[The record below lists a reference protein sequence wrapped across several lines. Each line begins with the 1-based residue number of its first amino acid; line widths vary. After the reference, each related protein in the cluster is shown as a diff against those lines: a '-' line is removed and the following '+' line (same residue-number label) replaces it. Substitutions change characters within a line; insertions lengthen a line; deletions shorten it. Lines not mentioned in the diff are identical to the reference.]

1 MIYLY
6 KSDLTRAKEMNQK
19 CREAGV
25 ISLDCEGNDSD
36 MYGWPD
42 TFYLYFPTQ
51 KSIKLFNDLSNYLHI
66 ERTGLYIIHN
76 DSGVFC
82 IPVDYYAAQFK
93 AFTQNNN
100 REKTKQLMRVEN
112 FKEEEGTAV

>member
-25 ISLDCEGNDSD
+25 IALDCEGNDSD

-42 TFYLYFPTQ
+42 TFYLYFPTEE
-51 KSIKLFNDLSNYLHI
+51 SIKLFNDLSNYLHI
-66 ERTGLYIIHN
+66 ERTG
-76 DSGVFC
+76 FC
-82 IPVDYYAAQFK
+82 ILSITIAACFVFRLTIMQPSLRLLRK
-93 AFTQNNN
+93 TII
-100 REKTKQLMRVEN
+100 EKKRNSL
-112 FKEEEGTAV
+112 